1 MVYLINILL
10 LTIESAVLARYEHRI
25 NSKKVFCTLATI
37 QWVLIS
43 GLRGLSVG
51 ADTRGYKT
59 GFDLR
64 EYQSWDYLFR
74 DFIDIMFKDGDGKD
88 PGYAILEKAFHL
100 ISDSYQGWLMFI
112 AILFTV
118 SMGIWIY
125 KNSKDPYLSFLLYSA
140 LFYAFFAI
148 TGLRQT
154 IATAIVVFIGYK
166 FLKERKLIKFLI
178 CMCIA
183 YPIHKSSMVYAL
195 LYIVSF
201 IPIDKKY
208 IFAVVVATVLM
219 FIFKNQ
225 VTDFLAL
232 STGYEDYVGQYEGAG
247 TYNFTFMYCGLFA
260 VAAWRFK
267 EAKLGND
274 NWDIEFH
281 ALLLGMMFIP
291 LTYVRPSAMR
301 IVQYFSVYLML
312 IIADIAESFEGKD
325 KLIVH
330 GAMIGVL
337 TLLLIMSN
345 PQYVFFWQE

>member
-10 LTIESAVLARYEHRI
+10 LTVESVVLTRYEHRI

-51 ADTRGYKT
+51 ADTYGYKA

-64 EYQSWDYLFR
+64 EYQSWDYLFN
-74 DFIDIMFKDGDGKD
+74 DFVDILFKDGEGKD
-88 PGYAILEKAFHL
+88 PGYSILEKAFH
-100 ISDSYQGWLMFI
+100 IFCDSYQGWLIFI
-112 AILFTV
+112 AVLFTV

-125 KNSKDPYLSFLLYSA
+125 KNSKDPYLSFMLYSA

-148 TGLRQT
+148 TGHRQT

-166 FLKERKLIKFLI
+166 FLKEHKLIKFLI
-178 CMCIA
+178 CICIA

-195 LYIVSF
+195 LYVVSY
-201 IPIDKKY
+201 IPINKKY
-208 IFAVVVATVLM
+208 IVAVIVTTILM

-225 VTDFLAL
+225 VMEFLAL
-232 STGYEDYVGQYEGAG
+232 ASGYDEYASQYEGAG
-247 TYNFTFMYCGLFA
+247 TYNFTFMYCALFA
-260 VAAWRFK
+260 VASWRFK
-267 EAKLGND
+267 TAKLED
-274 NWDIEFH
+274 ENWDLAFH

-301 IVQYFSVYLML
+301 VVQYFSVYLML
-312 IIADIAESFEGKD
+312 IIADISESFAGKD
-325 KLIVH
+325 KLIVKWSM
-330 GAMIGVL
+330 AGVL
-337 TLLLIMSN
+337 TLLLMMSN
-345 PQYVFFWQE
+345 PYYVFFWQE

>member
-74 DFIDIMFKDGDGKD
+74 DFIDILFKDGDGKD

-125 KNSKDPYLSFLLYSA
+125 KNSKDPYLSFLLYSV
-140 LFYAFFAI
+140 LFYSFFAI
-148 TGLRQT
+148 TGHRQT

-166 FLKERKLIKFLI
+166 FLKKKKPIHFLI

-183 YPIHKSSMVYAL
+183 YPIHKSSMVYVL
-195 LYIVSF
+195 LYIVSY
-201 IPIDKKY
+201 IPINKKY
-208 IFAVVVATVLM
+208 IFSFVVATIII

-225 VTDFLAL
+225 VMEFLAL
-232 STGYEDYVGQYEGAG
+232 NTGYENFAEQYEGAG
-247 TYNFTFMYCGLFA
+247 TYTFTFMYCALFVVA
-260 VAAWRFK
+260 VWRFK
-267 EAKLGND
+267 RESLGND
-274 NWDIEFH
+274 NWNIEFH

-291 LTYVRPSAMR
+291 LTYVDPSAMR
-301 IVQYFSVYLML
+301 VVQYFSVYLIL
-312 IIADIAESFEGKD
+312 IVSDIAESFEGRD
-325 KLIVH
+325 KLIVQ
-330 GAMIGVL
+330 GSMIGVL
-337 TLLLIMSN
+337 ILLLIKNN